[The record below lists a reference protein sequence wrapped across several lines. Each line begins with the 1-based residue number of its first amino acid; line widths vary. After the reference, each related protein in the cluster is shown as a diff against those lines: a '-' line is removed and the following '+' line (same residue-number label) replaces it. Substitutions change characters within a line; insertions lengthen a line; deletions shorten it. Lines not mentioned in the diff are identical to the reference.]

1 MKKLSKLLA
10 VGVSTLSFSV
20 LAATQTKMEKGAENI
35 DAVLSAG
42 GSAMYTGAMFFG
54 IFLIL
59 ISLGTWAWNS
69 RDSQTPTKG
78 QFQMVLI
85 CAIAGCA
92 LTFPSAWINYFGEA
106 AAIVETTQS
115 AVNYRDLEGQQ

>member
-1 MKKLSKLLA
+1 MKNLSKLLA
-10 VGVSTLSFSV
+10 VGASALSFSV
-20 LAATQTKMEKGAENI
+20 LAAAETKMEKGAKNI
-35 DAVLSAG
+35 DAVMSAS
-42 GSAMYTGAMFFG
+42 GSAMYTAAMFFG

-59 ISLGTWAWNS
+59 VSLGTWAWNS

-106 AAIVETTQS
+106 AGIVEATTS
-115 AVNYRDLEGQQ
+115 SVNYRDLDGQQ